1 MGKPS
6 TAASRHNP
14 YTLAEA
20 GSGLKDIGQR
30 GPLASVQN
38 NQRGDSMIHTLC
50 EPHSTLSMQQTLVS
64 EPRQSLRVGDI
75 MSVSPVTIT
84 PSTSVHAAQALMQQR
99 KIRHLPVLKD
109 GRLVGMISDRDIRLV
124 LPSPATSLT
133 VWEIRHLLDKLTVG
147 EVMTYFVMTTAP
159 DCPVTEAV
167 GRMLGHRVGALPV
180 VEDHQVIGILTRTD
194 VLRAFRRLHAELLA
208 VA

>member
-1 MGKPS
+1 
-6 TAASRHNP
+6 
-14 YTLAEA
+14 
-20 GSGLKDIGQR
+20 
-30 GPLASVQN
+30 
-38 NQRGDSMIHTLC
+38 MIHTLC
-50 EPHSTLSMQQTLVS
+50 EPSNTLRMQRTLVS

-75 MSVSPVTIT
+75 MSVCPVTIA
-84 PSTSVHAAQALMQQR
+84 SSMSVHEAQALMQQR

-133 VWEIRHLLDKLTVG
+133 MWEIRHLLDKLTVG

-167 GRMLGHRVGALPV
+167 GRMLGHKVGALPV
-180 VEDHQVIGILTRTD
+180 VADRQVIGILTRTD
-194 VLRAFRRLHAELLA
+194 VLRAFRRLQAELSA

>member
-1 MGKPS
+1 V
-6 TAASRHNP
+6 
-14 YTLAEA
+14 L
-20 GSGLKDIGQR
+20 
-30 GPLASVQN
+30 
-38 NQRGDSMIHTLC
+38 HTLC
-50 EPHSTLSMQQTLVS
+50 EPHRPLSMQQPCVS
-64 EPRQSLRVGDI
+64 EQRQPLRVGDI

-84 PSTSVHAAQALMQQR
+84 PSTSVHEAQTLMQQR

-109 GRLVGMISDRDIRLV
+109 GRLVGIISDWDIRLV

-133 VWEIRHLLDKLTVG
+133 VWELRRLLDKLTAG

-167 GRMLGHRVGALPV
+167 GRMLGHKVGALPV
-180 VEDHQVIGILTRTD
+180 VADRQVVGILTRTD

>member
-1 MGKPS
+1 
-6 TAASRHNP
+6 
-14 YTLAEA
+14 
-20 GSGLKDIGQR
+20 
-30 GPLASVQN
+30 
-38 NQRGDSMIHTLC
+38 MIHTLC

-64 EPRQSLRVGDI
+64 EPRQPLRVGDI

>member
-1 MGKPS
+1 
-6 TAASRHNP
+6 
-14 YTLAEA
+14 
-20 GSGLKDIGQR
+20 
-30 GPLASVQN
+30 
-38 NQRGDSMIHTLC
+38 MIHTLC

-64 EPRQSLRVGDI
+64 KPRQPLRVGDI

-133 VWEIRHLLDKLTVG
+133 VWELRHLLDKLTVG

-167 GRMLGHRVGALPV
+167 GRMLGHRIGALPV

>member
-1 MGKPS
+1 
-6 TAASRHNP
+6 
-14 YTLAEA
+14 
-20 GSGLKDIGQR
+20 
-30 GPLASVQN
+30 V
-38 NQRGDSMIHTLC
+38 IHTLY
-50 EPHSTLSMQQTLVS
+50 EPHSALSIQRPLVS
-64 EPRQSLRVGDI
+64 EQRQPLRVGDI

-84 PSTSVHAAQALMQQR
+84 PSTSVHEAQTLMQQR
-99 KIRHLPVLKD
+99 KIRHLPVLQD

-159 DCPVTEAV
+159 DCSVTEAV
-167 GRMLGHRVGALPV
+167 GRMLGHKVGVLPV
-180 VEDHQVIGILTRTD
+180 VEDRQVVGILTRTD
-194 VLRAFRRLHAELLA
+194 ILRAFRRLHAELLA

>member
-1 MGKPS
+1 
-6 TAASRHNP
+6 
-14 YTLAEA
+14 
-20 GSGLKDIGQR
+20 
-30 GPLASVQN
+30 
-38 NQRGDSMIHTLC
+38 
-50 EPHSTLSMQQTLVS
+50 
-64 EPRQSLRVGDI
+64 
-75 MSVSPVTIT
+75 MSVSPVTIA
-84 PSTSVHAAQALMQQR
+84 PSSSVQAAQALMQQR

-147 EVMTYFVMTTAP
+147 EMMTYFVMTTAP

-167 GRMLGHRVGALPV
+167 GRMLGHKVGALPV
-180 VEDHQVIGILTRTD
+180 VEDGQVIGILTRTD

>member
-1 MGKPS
+1 MS
-6 TAASRHNP
+6 
-14 YTLAEA
+14 
-20 GSGLKDIGQR
+20 
-30 GPLASVQN
+30 
-38 NQRGDSMIHTLC
+38 HTLC
-50 EPHSTLSMQQTLVS
+50 EPPRTLRAQRTLVS
-64 EPRQSLRVGDI
+64 EPRQPLRVGDI
-75 MSVSPVTIT
+75 MSVSPVTVT

-167 GRMLGHRVGALPV
+167 GRMLGHKVGALPV
-180 VEDHQVIGILTRTD
+180 VEDSQVIGILTRTD

>member
-1 MGKPS
+1 
-6 TAASRHNP
+6 
-14 YTLAEA
+14 
-20 GSGLKDIGQR
+20 
-30 GPLASVQN
+30 V
-38 NQRGDSMIHTLC
+38 IHTLC
-50 EPHSTLSMQQTLVS
+50 EPHSALSIQRPLVS
-64 EPRQSLRVGDI
+64 EQRQPLRVGDI

-84 PSTSVHAAQALMQQR
+84 PSTSVHEAQTLMQQR
-99 KIRHLPVLKD
+99 KIRHLPVLQD

-159 DCPVTEAV
+159 DCSVTEAV
-167 GRMLGHRVGALPV
+167 GRMLGHKVGALPV
-180 VEDHQVIGILTRTD
+180 VEDRQVVGILTRTD
-194 VLRAFRRLHAELLA
+194 ILRAFRRLYAELLA

>member
-1 MGKPS
+1 
-6 TAASRHNP
+6 
-14 YTLAEA
+14 
-20 GSGLKDIGQR
+20 
-30 GPLASVQN
+30 
-38 NQRGDSMIHTLC
+38 MIHTLC
-50 EPHSTLSMQQTLVS
+50 EPHSTLSMQQTRVS
-64 EPRQSLRVGDI
+64 EPRQPLRVGDI

-167 GRMLGHRVGALPV
+167 GRMLGHRIGALPV